1 MRGFVW
7 LRQLGFAKGSPEKRQ
22 PGCGQWLK
30 GPARCARES
39 RSGIGGRS
47 AQKCLVLGEATF
59 HGGAELLLNLRVILK
74 ED

>member
-7 LRQLGFAKGSPEKRQ
+7 LRQLGLAKGSPEKRQ

-30 GPARCARES
+30 GPVRFARES
-39 RSGIGGRS
+39 MSGIGGRS
-47 AQKCLVLGEATF
+47 AQKGLVLGEATF
-59 HGGAELLLNLRVILK
+59 HGGAELLLNLGVVLE